1 VIDITNPIAG
11 SCDQSF
17 NNHLRGIPK
26 ESAMADNREAIM
38 FKAVPDGY
46 LFRAPNPWVFGRARF
61 YLVNEVQK
69 AELLAIIT
77 ARSQLVFWVAL
88 VALIGASTAA
98 IAYGS
103 GHDNPTAGDVV
114 IMLALLPVWIYA
126 ALLVSIR
133 PMARRLQPLLAGLPA
148 TDQRIT
154 ALDLRRAVRKTISFG
169 QYIALGVSQ
178 AIMSAAFI
186 VLVWQKTD
194 GGRVSVFQDGG
205 VLVFAFVAV
214 VFVVSSISFLAA
226 AMSKAKDPPEEAGP
240 ANRSFKAALL
250 PIFCL
255 VVSIGLFGFVV
266 TNALQ
271 KNERDHKV
279 ALIQG
284 RLGSL
289 KVRMDGSLN
298 RSRQENLKIRAA
310 ANSARISELL
320 ARLNNPTVK
329 CEISTDNDDPARI
342 ERIQTCREIARKAQD
357 TILGE
362 IAATTKESWVIQQ
375 DNAAFQKEVDAFR
388 TQIDA
393 VQTELKAIR
402 R

>member
-1 VIDITNPIAG
+1 
-11 SCDQSF
+11 
-17 NNHLRGIPK
+17 
-26 ESAMADNREAIM
+26 MADNREAIM
-38 FKAVPDGY
+38 FKKVPDGY
-46 LFRAPNPWVFGRARF
+46 VFRAPNPWVFGRARF
-61 YLVNEVQK
+61 YLVDEAQK
-69 AELLAIIT
+69 AQLLAIVT

-88 VALIGASTAA
+88 VALIGAGTAA

-133 PMARRLQPLLAGLPA
+133 PMALRLQPLLAGLLP

-154 ALDLRRAVRKTISFG
+154 AVDLRKAVRKTISFR
-169 QYIALGVSQ
+169 QYVALAVSQ
-178 AIMSAAFI
+178 LIMSAAFI

-194 GGRVSVFQDGG
+194 GGRVSIFQDGG
-205 VLVFAFVAV
+205 VLVFVFLAV
-214 VFVVSSISFLAA
+214 VLLVSSISFLVAA
-226 AMSKAKDPPEEAGP
+226 LDKARHPQDEVGL
-240 ANRSFKAALL
+240 ANRSFKSALL

-266 TNALQ
+266 TYALQ
-271 KNERDHKV
+271 KNERDHKA

-284 RLGSL
+284 RLDSL
-289 KVRMDGSLN
+289 KIRMDGSLA

-310 ANSARISELL
+310 ANSAHISELL
-320 ARLNNPTVK
+320 AKLNNPTVK

-342 ERIQTCREIARKAQD
+342 ERIQTCRETARKEQD
-357 TILGE
+357 AILGE
-362 IAATTKESWVIQQ
+362 IAATTKESWVVQQ

-388 TQIDA
+388 SQIDA
-393 VQTELKAIR
+393 VQAELNAIR

>member
-1 VIDITNPIAG
+1 
-11 SCDQSF
+11 
-17 NNHLRGIPK
+17 
-26 ESAMADNREAIM
+26 M
-38 FKAVPDGY
+38 
-46 LFRAPNPWVFGRARF
+46 
-61 YLVNEVQK
+61 
-69 AELLAIIT
+69 
-77 ARSQLVFWVAL
+77 
-88 VALIGASTAA
+88 
-98 IAYGS
+98 
-103 GHDNPTAGDVV
+103 
-114 IMLALLPVWIYA
+114 
-126 ALLVSIR
+126 
-133 PMARRLQPLLAGLPA
+133 RR
-148 TDQRIT
+148 T
-154 ALDLRRAVRKTISFG
+154 VSFG
-169 QYIALGVSQ
+169 QYVSLAVSQ
-178 AIMSAAFI
+178 LIISAAFI

-205 VLVFAFVAV
+205 VLVFVFVAI
-214 VFVVSSISFLAA
+214 VFLVSSLSFLIAA
-226 AMSKAKDPPEEAGP
+226 IDKARHPEVEAGP
-240 ANRSFKAALL
+240 ANRSFKTALL

-255 VVSIGLFGFVV
+255 VVSIGLIGFVV

-284 RLGSL
+284 RLDSL

-329 CEISTDNDDPARI
+329 CEVPNDSDDPARI
-342 ERIQTCREIARKAQD
+342 ESIQTCRETARKGQD
-357 TILGE
+357 AILAE

-393 VQTELKAIR
+393 VQAELKAIR

>member
-1 VIDITNPIAG
+1 L
-11 SCDQSF
+11 S
-17 NNHLRGIPK
+17 GIPK

-61 YLVNEVQK
+61 YLVNEVRK

-133 PMARRLQPLLAGLPA
+133 PMARRLQPLLAGLPP

-169 QYIALGVSQ
+169 QYIALGASQ

-205 VLVFAFVAV
+205 VLVFVFVAV
-214 VFVVSSISFLAA
+214 VFVVSSLSFLVAA
-226 AMSKAKDPPEEAGP
+226 IDKARHPEVEAGP
-240 ANRSFKAALL
+240 ANRSFKTALL

-271 KNERDHKV
+271 KNERDHQA
-279 ALIQG
+279 ALIQS
-284 RLGSL
+284 RLDSL
-289 KVRMDGSLN
+289 KVRMDGSLT

-310 ANSARISELL
+310 ANSTHISELL
-320 ARLNNPTVK
+320 AKLNNPTVK
-329 CEISTDNDDPARI
+329 CEISTDSDDPARI
-342 ERIQTCREIARKAQD
+342 ERIQTCREIGRKEQD
-357 TILGE
+357 AILGE
-362 IAATTKESWVIQQ
+362 IAATTKQSLVIQQ

-388 TQIDA
+388 SQIDA
-393 VQTELKAIR
+393 VQADLKAIR

>member
-1 VIDITNPIAG
+1 
-11 SCDQSF
+11 
-17 NNHLRGIPK
+17 
-26 ESAMADNREAIM
+26 MADNREAIM

-61 YLVNEVQK
+61 YLVNAAQK

-88 VALIGASTAA
+88 VGLIGASTAA
-98 IAYGS
+98 IACGS
-103 GHDNPTAGDVV
+103 GHDNPTAGDAVF
-114 IMLALLPVWIYA
+114 MLALIPVWIYA
-126 ALLVSIR
+126 ALLISIR
-133 PMARRLQPLLAGLPA
+133 PMARRLQPLLAGLPP

-154 ALDLRRAVRKTISFG
+154 ALDLRMAVRKTISFG

-194 GGRVSVFQDGG
+194 GGRVSIFQDGG
-205 VLVFAFVAV
+205 VLVFALVAV

-226 AMSKAKDPPEEAGP
+226 AMSKAKDPPDEAGP

-266 TNALQ
+266 MNALQ
-271 KNERDHKV
+271 KNERDHQA

-284 RLGSL
+284 RLNSL

-320 ARLNNPTVK
+320 ARFNNPTVK
-329 CEISTDNDDPARI
+329 CEVPTDNDDPARI
-342 ERIQTCREIARKAQD
+342 ESIQTCRETARKGQD
-357 TILGE
+357 AILAE
-362 IAATTKESWVIQQ
+362 IAATTKESWAIQQ
-375 DNAAFQKEVDAFR
+375 DNAAFQKEVDGFR

-393 VQTELKAIR
+393 VQAELKAIR

>member
-1 VIDITNPIAG
+1 
-11 SCDQSF
+11 
-17 NNHLRGIPK
+17 
-26 ESAMADNREAIM
+26 MADNREAIM
-38 FKAVPDGY
+38 FKTVPDGY

-61 YLVNEVQK
+61 YLVNEAQK

-77 ARSQLVFWVAL
+77 ARSQLVFWIGL
-88 VALIGASTAA
+88 VALIGAGTAA

-103 GHDNPTAGDVV
+103 GHDNLTAGDVV

-126 ALLVSIR
+126 ALLVPIGST
-133 PMARRLQPLLAGLPA
+133 ARRLQPLLAGLPQ

-154 ALDLRRAVRKTISFG
+154 ALDLRRALRKTISFG

-194 GGRVSVFQDGG
+194 GGRVSIFQDGG
-205 VLVFAFVAV
+205 VLVFALVAV

-226 AMSKAKDPPEEAGP
+226 AMSKAKDPPDEAGP

-266 TNALQ
+266 ANALQ
-271 KNERDHKV
+271 KNEREHKV

-284 RLGSL
+284 RLDSL

-329 CEISTDNDDPARI
+329 CEIPTDNDDPVRI
-342 ERIQTCREIARKAQD
+342 ESIQTCRDTARKGQD
-357 TILGE
+357 AILAE
-362 IAATTKESWVIQQ
+362 IAATTKDSWVIQQ

-393 VQTELKAIR
+393 VQAELQAIR

>member
-1 VIDITNPIAG
+1 
-11 SCDQSF
+11 
-17 NNHLRGIPK
+17 
-26 ESAMADNREAIM
+26 MADNREAIM
-38 FKAVPDGY
+38 FKKVPEGY
-46 LFRAPNPWVFGRARF
+46 VFRAPNLWVFGRARF

-69 AELLAIIT
+69 AQLLAIIT
-77 ARSQLVFWVAL
+77 ARSQLVFWFAL
-88 VALIGASTAA
+88 LALIGACITAM
-98 IAYGS
+98 AYGS

-126 ALLVSIR
+126 ALLISIR
-133 PMARRLQPLLAGLPA
+133 PMAGRLRPLLAGLAP

-154 ALDLRRAVRKTISFG
+154 ALDLRRAVRNTVSFG
-169 QYIALGVSQ
+169 QYVALAVSQ
-178 AIMSAAFI
+178 LIMSAAFI

-205 VLVFAFVAV
+205 VLVFVFAAA
-214 VFVVSSISFLAA
+214 VFVVSSITFLVAA
-226 AMSKAKDPPEEAGP
+226 LDKAKHPQDEAGP
-240 ANRSFKAALL
+240 ANKSVKTALL

-255 VVSIGLFGFVV
+255 IVSIGLFGFVV
-266 TNALQ
+266 TSALQ
-271 KNERDHKV
+271 KNERDHQA
-279 ALIQG
+279 ALIQS
-284 RLGSL
+284 RLDSL
-289 KVRMDGSLN
+289 KVRMDRSLN

-329 CEISTDNDDPARI
+329 CEVPTDNDDPARVESI
-342 ERIQTCREIARKAQD
+342 RNCREIGRKEQD
-357 TILGE
+357 AILGE

-393 VQTELKAIR
+393 VQAEFKAIGR
-402 R
+402 

>member
-1 VIDITNPIAG
+1 
-11 SCDQSF
+11 
-17 NNHLRGIPK
+17 
-26 ESAMADNREAIM
+26 MADNREAIM

-61 YLVNEVQK
+61 YLVNAAQK

-98 IAYGS
+98 IACGS
-103 GHDNPTAGDVV
+103 GHDNPTAGDAI
-114 IMLALLPVWIYA
+114 IMLALIPVWIYA
-126 ALLVSIR
+126 ALLISIR
-133 PMARRLQPLLAGLPA
+133 PTARRLQPLLAGLPP

-154 ALDLRRAVRKTISFG
+154 ALDLRMAVRKTISFG

-205 VLVFAFVAV
+205 VLIFAFVAV
-214 VFVVSSISFLAA
+214 VFVVSSISFLVAA
-226 AMSKAKDPPEEAGP
+226 VSKAKDPPDEAGP

-271 KNERDHKV
+271 KNERDHKT

-284 RLGSL
+284 RLDSL
-289 KVRMDGSLN
+289 KVRMSGSLN

-310 ANSARISELL
+310 ANSAHISELL

-329 CEISTDNDDPARI
+329 CEVPNDNDDPARI
-342 ERIQTCREIARKAQD
+342 ESIQTCRETGRKEQD
-357 TILGE
+357 AILAE
-362 IAATTKESWVIQQ
+362 LAATTKESWAIQQ

-388 TQIDA
+388 TQIEA
-393 VQTELKAIR
+393 VQIELNAIR

>member
-1 VIDITNPIAG
+1 
-11 SCDQSF
+11 
-17 NNHLRGIPK
+17 
-26 ESAMADNREAIM
+26 MADNREAIM
-38 FKAVPDGY
+38 FKKVPDGY
-46 LFRAPNPWVFGRARF
+46 VFRAPNPWVFGRARF
-61 YLVNEVQK
+61 YLVDEAQK
-69 AELLAIIT
+69 AQLLAIVT

-88 VALIGASTAA
+88 VALIGAGTAA

-133 PMARRLQPLLAGLPA
+133 PMALRLQPLLAGLLP

-154 ALDLRRAVRKTISFG
+154 AVDLRKAVRKTISFR
-169 QYIALGVSQ
+169 QYVALAVSQ
-178 AIMSAAFI
+178 LIMSAAFI

-194 GGRVSVFQDGG
+194 GGRVSIFQDGG
-205 VLVFAFVAV
+205 VLVFVFLAV
-214 VFVVSSISFLAA
+214 VLLVSSISLLVAA
-226 AMSKAKDPPEEAGP
+226 LDKARHPQDEVGL
-240 ANRSFKAALL
+240 ANRSFKSALL

-266 TNALQ
+266 TYALQ
-271 KNERDHKV
+271 KNERDHKA

-284 RLGSL
+284 RLDSL
-289 KVRMDGSLN
+289 KIRMDGSLT

-310 ANSARISELL
+310 ANSAHISELL
-320 ARLNNPTVK
+320 AKLNNPTVK

-342 ERIQTCREIARKAQD
+342 ERIQTCRETARKEQD
-357 TILGE
+357 AILGE
-362 IAATTKESWVIQQ
+362 IAATTKESWAVQQ

-388 TQIDA
+388 SQIDA
-393 VQTELKAIR
+393 VQAELNAIR